1 MQRFIE
7 IILGLDKG
15 FLGRDG
21 DLSVQFNPR
30 WPFQD
35 AVGAVTWNLMFG
47 ILAGLLIIY
56 VYRREGR
63 SRTARIFLGLIR
75 ATLMAFVIAMLNRPV
90 MNLSQSRTEPSVL
103 AIAMDDSVSMQVKD
117 GQGGAEGQGVTR
129 MQSMLELLNAQD
141 KKLIKD
147 LARQHELK
155 FYKFNRDARLLPLNS
170 KGEPQELPGAE
181 ASPPTTA
188 PTAAA
193 PQSPL
198 ETMQPT
204 GQSTQILAS
213 MRTVLENLQGQRL
226 AGVVLLTDGRNTPIE
241 SLAEVLAAV
250 KNFGVKVYPVAI
262 GSDKIPQN
270 LIIESINVQDA
281 AFVKDIVSVK
291 VMMRGMGYPAG
302 HQANIVLKTKQGKQ
316 LIRGDGRP
324 SQEMITLAGDAVQE
338 VELTFKPSEVGNLDL
353 VAEIVKQQGEIDEED
368 NSFPAQIAVL
378 DAKIAVLYC
387 DGYPRWEYRYLKN
400 EMIRDSTV
408 DISCLLFSA
417 DSGFAQEGDKPITR
431 FPESMTE
438 MLAYDV
444 VIFGDVDPRQF
455 TDRQLQLIN
464 DFVAKKGGGFGM
476 VSGPKWSPI
485 AYRNTAIEPILPV
498 SISRVAPDE
507 SVNIA
512 EGWRPFLTREGAN
525 STIFRFFERKD
536 LNEKFLKEE
545 IQPIFW
551 YQKGVTVK
559 PGAGEVYAEHPKDT
573 GPDGRKA
580 PILVMG
586 RFGAGRTLFSGIDDS
601 WRWRFYTGENVF
613 DTYWI
618 QQLRYLARSKK
629 LGQRRFTLTTLR
641 PAYELGE
648 QISVGLRVLDPDL
661 LQQLPEQVSV
671 TLFNEKDQPVRQ
683 ETMQRQEGQTDYYV
697 ASWTADAIGRFVLK
711 MPALAGN
718 TEPAEQPIT
727 VKVPRL
733 ELSQP
738 QVDRTLLT
746 RIAAETLGEV
756 VPYDQA
762 REKLPSLITSAAKIV
777 PVDTNQR
784 LWDAPLAMAIF
795 VLLIV
800 TEWVLRKVYGML

>member
-15 FLGRDG
+15 FLNREG

-30 WPFQD
+30 WPLQD
-35 AVGAVTWNLMFG
+35 LVGAVTWNLILG
-47 ILAGLLIIY
+47 ILAGLLVIY

-63 SRTARIFLGLIR
+63 SRTARVLLGVIR
-75 ATLMAFVIAMLNRPV
+75 TALLAFVIAMLNRPV
-90 MNLSQSRTEPSVL
+90 LNLSQSRTEPSVL

-117 GQGGAEGQGVTR
+117 GQGPEGVGITR
-129 MQSMLELLNAQD
+129 MQAMLDLLNGEN
-141 KKLIKD
+141 KKLVRD
-147 LARQHELK
+147 LAKQHELK
-155 FYKFNRDARLLPLNS
+155 FYKFDRDARLLPLSS
-170 KGEPQELPGAE
+170 KGEPQLLPGAE
-181 ASPPTTA
+181 TAPPTTG
-188 PTAAA
+188 PTAGAA
-193 PQSPL
+193 DSPL
-198 ETMQPT
+198 ENMQPT

-213 MRTVLENLQGQRL
+213 LRTVLENLQGQRL
-226 AGVVLLTDGRNTPIE
+226 AGVVLLTDGRDTPIE
-241 SLAEVLAAV
+241 SLAEMLAAV
-250 KNFGVKVYPVAI
+250 KNFGVKIYPVAI
-262 GSDKIPQN
+262 GSDKVPQN
-270 LIIESINVQDA
+270 LVIESINVQDA

-291 VMMRGMGYPAG
+291 SMVRGMGYPAG
-302 HQANIVLKTKQGKQ
+302 HQATIILKTKAGKP
-316 LIRGDGRP
+316 LLRGDGQP
-324 SQEMITLAGDAVQE
+324 AKEVITLTGETVQE
-338 VELTFKPSEVGNLDL
+338 VELTFKPTEVGNLDL
-353 VAEIVKQQGEIDEED
+353 VAEIVKQRGEIDDED
-368 NSFPAQIAVL
+368 NSFPAQVAIL
-378 DAKIAVLYC
+378 DAKISVLYC

-417 DSGFAQEGDKPITR
+417 DAGFAQEGDKPITR

-476 VSGPKWSPI
+476 VAGPKWAPI
-485 AYRNTAIEPILPV
+485 GYRNTAIEPILPV
-498 SISRVAPDE
+498 SVSRVQPEEGAT
-507 SVNIA
+507 IT
-512 EGWRPFLTREGAN
+512 EGWRPILTRDGAT

-536 LNEKFLKEE
+536 QNEKFLKDE
-545 IQPIFW
+545 IQPLFW
-551 YQKGVTVK
+551 YSKGVTVK

-580 PILVMG
+580 PILVLG
-586 RFGAGRTLFSGIDDS
+586 RFGAGRTLFSAIDDS
-601 WRWRFYTGENVF
+601 WRWRFYTGENIF
-613 DTYWI
+613 DIYWI

-661 LQQLPEQVSV
+661 LQQLPEQIGV
-671 TLFNEKDQPVRQ
+671 TVVDSKDQPVRQ
-683 ETMQRQEGQTDYYV
+683 ETMQRQEGQSDYYV
-697 ASWTADAIGRFVLK
+697 ASWTADAIGHFVLK
-711 MPALAGN
+711 MPALGGN

-738 QVDRTLLT
+738 QVNRTLLT
-746 RIAAETLGEV
+746 RIASETLGEV
-756 VPYDQA
+756 VPYEQA

-784 LWDAPLAMAIF
+784 LWDAPLAMTIF
-795 VLLIV
+795 VLLI
-800 TEWVLRKVYGML
+800 TMEWVLRKVYGML